1 MDEIRKHNQKPTFLG
16 VPILARH
23 NPNAG
28 YTPDNCF
35 FRTAVSEEEA
45 RQGIELYVGADLR
58 ERILDLERHGWIRL
72 DAAHRREVMR
82 LGEQR
87 GTED

>member
-1 MDEIRKHNQKPTFLG
+1 MDDNCTHNQKPRFLG

-23 NPNAG
+23 DPHAG
-28 YTPDNCF
+28 YKPDNCF

-58 ERILDLERHGWIRL
+58 ERILDLERHGWIHL

-82 LGEQR
+82 LGER
-87 GTED
+87 EDTED